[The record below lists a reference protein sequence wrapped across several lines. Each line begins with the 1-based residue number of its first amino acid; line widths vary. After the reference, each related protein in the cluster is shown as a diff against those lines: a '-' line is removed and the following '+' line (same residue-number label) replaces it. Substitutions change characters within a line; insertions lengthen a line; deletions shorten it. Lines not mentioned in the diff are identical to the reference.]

1 MREWDDTNGDA
12 LAHAVVSVPVV
23 LETDLVLLVISEV
36 VLIVDVDLVPGDVTP
51 NVVTVRLARL
61 RAEGDQS
68 IPARAVIVVDSNEL
82 SIKSLSVMLPDD
94 LGGHR
99 SHEIVLEGKVLG
111 GDSEWGGDLLHNS
124 SSVRRGV
131 PWLSK
136 LLECATL
143 AVLVAAFGV
152 GSEPEDVSF
161 VDLDHV
167 FDSAVD
173 LNTDGGSLGVVV
185 GDDLVSAGL
194 GADEAVD
201 LFSAAG
207 VPVIEAGTHMS
218 AAVDA
223 VHLHAVVRL
232 LIVVDDDEHPTVGRP
247 ELLEVGE
254 KRVGDLFVG
263 GDGGVLGEKTG
274 GDSLELNLP
283 VLSGL
288 AGERTSRLVRLDVSW
303 VRLLDVTVDVGLGD
317 VVSVVI
323 SAPLVS
329 SSTYGAF
336 FVPAAGASVNSRGN
350 TQESSAHDQLHFCDS
365 EGGRKSFS
373 SKNRHLLNSHK
384 FT

>member
-1 MREWDDTNGDA
+1 
-12 LAHAVVSVPVV
+12 
-23 LETDLVLLVISEV
+23 
-36 VLIVDVDLVPGDVTP
+36 
-51 NVVTVRLARL
+51 
-61 RAEGDQS
+61 
-68 IPARAVIVVDSNEL
+68 
-82 SIKSLSVMLPDD
+82 MLPDD

-143 AVLVAAFGV
+143 AVLVAAKYVLGYQQEISKVPFGV

-350 TQESSAHDQLHFCDS
+350 TQESSAHDQLKHMLSNFD
-365 EGGRKSFS
+365 
-373 SKNRHLLNSHK
+373 
-384 FT
+384 T